1 MVAAMQAFTLSGLDD
16 NERLVST
23 EILEAEA
30 VNDDIRRLTRE
41 RLRSFAAVELWRGP
55 DCLIRVTPRQTVQ

>member
-1 MVAAMQAFTLSGLDD
+1 MQAFTLYGLDE

-23 EILEAEA
+23 ELLKAGA

-55 DCLIRVTPRQTVQ
+55 DCLIRVTRQQTVQ